1 MKALTT
7 GQNRVMVA
15 VSAYSQKQVLEAKF
29 KLASFGY
36 AYGYFDKTHYWSFP
50 QELETTCLDILKG
63 VFAVENLKR
72 LN

>member
-7 GQNRVMVA
+7 EQNRVMVA
-15 VSAYSQKQVLEAKF
+15 VSAYSPKQVLEAKF
-29 KLASFGY
+29 KLAPFGY

-50 QELETTCLDILKG
+50 QDLEIKCLDILRD
-63 VFAVENLKR
+63 VFSNSNLKR